1 MTKHNMS
8 KSFLRLDKRR
18 VMDDGT
24 YPVKIV
30 IGKKNGMM
38 IGTGIS
44 VHPDMWDQ
52 KAQRVIGD
60 KRTTDALISILTR
73 ARSVI
78 MELIDRNMFE
88 SVSKEGLRR
97 AIQTGC
103 ADDAKDTV
111 TYKVAHDAFMQ
122 TKRDGR
128 TTQLY
133 EKTLKKVEAFQPDVL
148 LDDITPTWLS
158 RFDKWLGGEVNGRAI
173 HLRNIRAVFNH
184 ALDEEMT
191 EKYPFRKF
199 KIKKEE
205 TRKRALT
212 VEQLRA
218 YIQLDDLTP
227 QEAEYRDMF
236 LLTFYLIGI
245 NTVDLSEVE
254 TLHNGRLE
262 YKRAKTGK
270 AYSIKVEPEAQYIID
285 KYAGARKLLEPFE
298 RYKYYRDYNHKL
310 NDSMKK
316 LGKVSGKARN
326 GVKKRT
332 PIEPDCSI
340 YWARHTW
347 ATIAY
352 SIGIPEEVIA
362 DALGHSHGNRVTAIY
377 IDKSLDRVDDA
388 NRKVIDYVLQKGHPS

>member
-1 MTKHNMS
+1 MS

-30 IGKKNGMM
+30 VGRKRGMM
-38 IGTGIS
+38 VSTGIS
-44 VHPDMWDQ
+44 VHEDMWDA
-52 KAQRVIGD
+52 KAQKIIGD
-60 KRTTDALISILTR
+60 KRTSDALASILTR

-78 MELIDRNMFE
+78 MELIDRNMFDN
-88 SVSKEGLRR
+88 VSKDGLRR
-97 AIQTGC
+97 AIQSGVV
-103 ADDAKDTV
+103 DDARDIV
-111 TYKVAHDAFMQ
+111 TYKKVHEDFMK
-122 TKRDGR
+122 TKREGR
-128 TTQLY
+128 TVQLY
-133 EKTLKKVEAFQPDVL
+133 EKTLKKVEAYQPGVA
-148 LDDITPTWLS
+148 LDDITPTWLMQ
-158 RFDKWLGGEVNGRAI
+158 FDKWLGGEVNGRAI

-212 VEQLRA
+212 VEQLRE
-218 YIQLDDLTP
+218 YIALDDLTP

-245 NTVDLSEVE
+245 NTVDLAEVE

-262 YKRAKTGK
+262 YRRAKTAK
-270 AYSIKVEPEAQYIID
+270 KYSIKVEPEAMDIINR
-285 KYAGARKLLEPFE
+285 YAGESKLLAPFD
-298 RYKYYRDYNHKL
+298 RYKYYRDYNHRL
-310 NDSMKK
+310 NDSLKK
-316 LGKVSGKARN
+316 LGAASGKARN
-326 GVKKRT
+326 GVKTRT
-332 PIEPDCSI
+332 PIEPECSI

-362 DALGHSHGNRVTAIY
+362 DALGHSHGNKVTAIY
-377 IDKSLDRVDDA
+377 IDKSLDRVDKA
-388 NRKVIDYVLQKGHPS
+388 NRQVIDYVLQI

>member
-60 KRTTDALISILTR
+60 KRTTNALISILTR

-111 TYKVAHDAFMQ
+111 TYKKAHDAFMQ

-270 AYSIKVEPEAQYIID
+270 SYSIKVEPEAQYIID

-377 IDKSLDRVDDA
+377 IDKSLDRVDEA
-388 NRKVIDYVLQKGHPS
+388 NRKVIDYVLQL